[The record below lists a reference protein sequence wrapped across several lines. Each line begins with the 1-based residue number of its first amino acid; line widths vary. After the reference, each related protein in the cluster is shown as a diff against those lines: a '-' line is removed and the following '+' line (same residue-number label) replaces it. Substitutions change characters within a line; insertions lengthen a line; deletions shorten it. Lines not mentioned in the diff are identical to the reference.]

1 MSEQSPFVRRLQE
14 HDPELAAVMQ
24 QLRELVYA
32 PGALEVKTK
41 LLIAMALDA
50 QANHPN
56 GVAAIANQARAAGAS
71 EAEIRETLRVTY
83 EMAAMQVLVTQLGAF
98 REA

>member
-1 MSEQSPFVRRLQE
+1 MSEPSPFVRRLQE
-14 HDPELAAVMQ
+14 HDPELATVVQELA
-24 QLRELVYA
+24 ELVYA

-56 GVAAIANQARAAGAS
+56 GVVSLANQARAAGAS
-71 EAEIRETLRVTY
+71 EAEIKEALRVTY
-83 EMAAMQVLVTQLGAF
+83 QMAAMQVLVTQLGAF